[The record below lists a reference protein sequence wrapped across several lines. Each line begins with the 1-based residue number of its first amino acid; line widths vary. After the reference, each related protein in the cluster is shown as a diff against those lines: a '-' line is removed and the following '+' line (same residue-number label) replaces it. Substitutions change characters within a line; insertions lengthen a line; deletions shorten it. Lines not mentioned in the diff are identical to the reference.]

1 MKYSALLRVL
11 SFKQAFNT
19 KAAKTVLLSL
29 LGTRYNLKR
38 QTLKVQVYEQYTT
51 TLRIAESLN

>member
-1 MKYSALLRVL
+1 MKYSALLSVL